1 MHFASCQGS
10 GNGEPPRCPRFFGP
24 RLSIYD
30 YRFTIYAAVMSE
42 INVKLKDGAGAQIP
56 APVTVGEA
64 LKRLDRDAAKQA
76 LAARVNGREVDLA
89 FTLNAQNGEAIQI
102 EPVLPETIEG
112 LDVLR
117 HSTAHLLA
125 AAVLDLFPGTKLGIG
140 PALHDDPRYGF
151 FYDVITP
158 RALTE
163 ADLPVIEKKMR
174 DIAKRNLQYRR
185 EEISKTEALRLFQ
198 ERDEPLK
205 CALIADKG
213 SDIVSVYYIDGSPF
227 IDFCLGPHVPNTNK
241 LRAFKLLSL
250 AGAYWMGDA
259 TQPQMQRIYGTAF
272 FTPAELEAWLKQR
285 QEAEKRD
292 HRRLGRE
299 LDLFSIQEQ
308 YGQGLIFWHPK
319 GGVIRQ
325 QMEDYLREEMIKR
338 NYSIVYTP
346 HIAKRELWQIS
357 GHEEN
362 YADSMF
368 APTTIEDAEFRLK
381 PMNCPMHIAIYK
393 SQQRSYRDL
402 PQRYGEMGTVY
413 RAELSGTLHGLM
425 RVRGFTVDDA
435 HLFCTPEQ
443 VRKEIDDCV
452 DFAYQVLKTFGF
464 DKIKF
469 ELSVKGS
476 DTGKKWLGAEEEW
489 AEAEAALADGLNGRG
504 IKYERMEGEAAFYGP
519 KIDFKIE
526 DAIGRLWQLGTVQWD
541 FNLPQRFDLE
551 YIGEDNKPH
560 RPVMVHR
567 ALFGSIER
575 FFGVLIEHYAGAFP
589 LWLAPVQVAVLPITD
604 RINEYAEKV
613 ANELRAAHFRVE
625 PNLRS
630 EKIGAKIRD
639 AQLQKVPF
647 MLVLGDR
654 EMEQGQVA
662 VRERVKGDIGV
673 MSLAEFSEMARKLV
687 AERALV
693 NI

>member
-1 MHFASCQGS
+1 M
-10 GNGEPPRCPRFFGP
+10 
-24 RLSIYD
+24 
-30 YRFTIYAAVMSE
+30 MSE
-42 INVKLKDGAGAQIP
+42 INVQLKDGAVAQLP
-56 APVTVGEA
+56 GPMTVAEA
-64 LKRLDRDAAKQA
+64 LKRLDRDIAKQA

-89 FTLNAQNGEAIQI
+89 FTLDETNGTAVQI
-102 EPVLPETIEG
+102 EPVLPATREG

-125 AAVLDLFPGTKLGIG
+125 AAVLDLYPGSKLGIG
-140 PALHDDPRYGF
+140 PALLDDPRYGF

-158 RALTE
+158 QPLTE
-163 ADLPVIEKKMR
+163 ADLPIIEKRMR
-174 DIAKRNLQYRR
+174 QISSRNLAYRR
-185 EEISKTEALRLFQ
+185 EEIAKSEAIRIFR

-205 CALIADKG
+205 CQLIDDKG
-213 SDIVSVYYIDGSPF
+213 GESVSVYYIDGSPF

-250 AGAYWMGDA
+250 AGAYWMGDSE
-259 TQPQMQRIYGTAF
+259 QPQMQRIYGTAY
-272 FTPAELEAWLKQR
+272 FTQEELDAWTRQR
-285 QEAEKRD
+285 EEAEKRD
-292 HRRLGRE
+292 HRRLGKE
-299 LDLFSIQEQ
+299 LDLFSIQEA
-308 YGQGLIFWHPK
+308 YGQGLILWHPK
-319 GGVIRQ
+319 GAVVRQ
-325 QMEDYLREEMIKR
+325 QMEAYLSEELMKR
-338 NYSIVYTP
+338 NYSMVYTP
-346 HIAKRELWQIS
+346 HIAKRELWQLS
-357 GHEEN
+357 GHEQN
-362 YADSMF
+362 YGDSMF
-368 APTTIEDAEFRLK
+368 APTKLEEAEFRLK
-381 PMNCPMHIAIYK
+381 PMNCPMHIGIYK

-443 VRKEIDDCV
+443 VRAEIDDCV
-452 DFAYQVLKTFGF
+452 DFASQVLQAFGF

-476 DTGKKWLGAEEEW
+476 DTSKNYLGAEEEW
-489 AEAEAALADGLNGRG
+489 VKAEAALAAALDARG
-504 IKYERMEGEAAFYGP
+504 IEYERVEGEAAFYGP

-541 FNLPQRFDLE
+541 FNLPERFELE

-604 RINEYAEKV
+604 RVNEYAQGV
-613 ANELRAAHFRVE
+613 AARLHQANLRVE
-625 PNLRS
+625 VNLRS

-639 AQLQKVPF
+639 AQMQKVPF

-654 EMEQGQVA
+654 EMQEEKVA
-662 VRERVKGDIGV
+662 VREKTQGDIGAMTV
-673 MSLAEFSEMARKLV
+673 SEFIDKARRLI
-687 AERALV
+687 ETRAL
-693 NI
+693 NNG